1 MKSIVKS
8 VIVACA
14 FSIPALSFA
23 QASETTR
30 ASVQHELVQMEKAGY
45 VPSAS
50 NAHYP
55 DNIQA
60 AEARLQSQPQTA
72 STSSLGAAPQVL
84 SQQST
89 SDTAAMYVGS

>member
-14 FSIPALSFA
+14 LAIPALSFA
-23 QASETTR
+23 QASPTTR
-30 ASVQHELVQMEKAGY
+30 ASVEHELVQMEKAGY

-50 NAHYP
+50 NTHYP

-60 AEARLQSQPQTA
+60 AEAMLQSQPHTA
-72 STSSLGAAPQVL
+72 SASSLGSAPQVL

-89 SDTAAMYVGS
+89 NDAAATYVGS

>member
-14 FSIPALSFA
+14 FAIPALSFA

-50 NAHYP
+50 NTHYP

-72 STSSLGAAPQVL
+72 STSSLDAAPQVL

-89 SDTAAMYVGS
+89 SNTAAMYVGS

>member
-14 FSIPALSFA
+14 LAIPALSFA
-23 QASETTR
+23 QASPTTR
-30 ASVQHELVQMEKAGY
+30 ASVEHELVQMENAGY

-50 NAHYP
+50 NTHYP

-60 AEARLQSQPQTA
+60 AEAMLQSQPHTA
-72 STSSLGAAPQVL
+72 SASSLGSTPQVL

-89 SDTAAMYVGS
+89 NDAAATYVGS